1 MNLFGSIIEKRA
13 NIEKTEKSA
22 IESDSPLSA
31 KICIMS
37 AKRHLCP
44 QSATASAKRH
54 GKTSAQRRRC
64 PESAACP
71 LSAPTNGPQSATN
84 VR

>member
-22 IESDSPLSA
+22 IESDSPLNA

-37 AKRHLCP
+37 ATVISRRLP
-44 QSATASAKRH
+44 
-54 GKTSAQRRRC
+54 AQQITH
-64 PESAACP
+64 SGLF
-71 LSAPTNGPQSATN
+71 LS
-84 VR
+84 